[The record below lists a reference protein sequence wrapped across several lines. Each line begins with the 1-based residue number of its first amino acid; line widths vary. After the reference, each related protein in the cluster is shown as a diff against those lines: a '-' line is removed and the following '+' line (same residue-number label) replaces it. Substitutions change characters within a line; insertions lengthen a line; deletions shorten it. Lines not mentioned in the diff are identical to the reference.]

1 MVRDPQGAV
10 TRAATVVLGGHW
22 LDRASELAFVTR
34 SIAGAATRCGP
45 VSVLVPGEPDRRE
58 PDGAFDLEGMGM
70 PGALR
75 WPDDLDRDAT
85 VIVDDLSPAVAALL
99 ARTEPGAVLFLAGPG
114 NELLPAGRRV
124 DLVGGDE
131 PLGVHVPVNRLAER
145 HRHHGFGFTGYLLV
159 LSDRTGSQGE
169 PPPAA
174 DWLGSAFQDADV
186 VVVEDAVAWAWK
198 GRTLRG
204 SVSVDTRMD
213 LWRLLAHANVCVDL
227 APGPHIARECIE
239 ALRFG
244 TPIIV
249 PQGSGPGAEH
259 ARSGGGATFL
269 DESELLEAAATY
281 LSDAV
286 RAQASAS
293 ARRYADRLYGDPA
306 ALVRRLGDL
315 LGQDGQEGQVR

>member
-1 MVRDPQGAV
+1 
-10 TRAATVVLGGHW
+10 
-22 LDRASELAFVTR
+22 LAFVTR

-45 VSVLVPGEPDRRE
+45 VSVLVPGDPGRRQ
-58 PDGAFDLEGMGM
+58 PDGAFDLEGTGA
-70 PGALR
+70 PGAPQ
-75 WPDDLDRDAT
+75 WPDGLDADTT
-85 VIVDDLSPAVAALL
+85 VIVDDLTPEVAGLL
-99 ARTEPGAVLFLAGPG
+99 ARTGPRAVLFLSGAD

-124 DLVGGDE
+124 QLVGGTE
-131 PLGVHVPVNRLAER
+131 PVSVHVPVNRLAEE

-174 DWLGSAFQDADV
+174 AWLSSAFHDADV

-198 GRTLRG
+198 GRALRG

-227 APGPHIARECIE
+227 GPGPHIARECIE

-269 DESELLEAAATY
+269 DESELLEAAAAFQSAA
-281 LSDAV
+281 L
-286 RAQASAS
+286 RAHASAT
-293 ARRYADRLYGDPA
+293 ARRYADGHYGDPA
-306 ALVRRLGDL
+306 ALVRRLAEL
-315 LGQDGQEGQVR
+315 LGQEGQVR

>member
-1 MVRDPQGAV
+1 VSRP
-10 TRAATVVLGGHW
+10 AAVVLGGHW

-70 PGALR
+70 PGALQ
-75 WPDDLDRDAT
+75 WPEGLDRDTT
-85 VIVDDLSPAVAALL
+85 VIVDDLTREVAALL
-99 ARTEPGAVLFLAGPG
+99 ARTGPRAVLFLAGPDT
-114 NELLPAGRRV
+114 ELLPAGQRV

-131 PLGVHVPVNRLAER
+131 PLGVHVPVNRLAEQ

-159 LSDRTGSQGE
+159 LSNRTGSQGE

-174 DWLGSAFQDADV
+174 DWLGSAFHDADV

-227 APGPHIARECIE
+227 APGPYIARECIE

-249 PQGSGPGAEH
+249 PQSSGPGAEH

-269 DESELLEAAATY
+269 DESDLVEAAATY
-281 LSDAV
+281 RSETR

-293 ARRYADRLYGDPA
+293 ARRYADRHYGDPA
-306 ALVRRLGDL
+306 ALVRRLGEL
-315 LGQDGQEGQVR
+315 LGQEGQVR